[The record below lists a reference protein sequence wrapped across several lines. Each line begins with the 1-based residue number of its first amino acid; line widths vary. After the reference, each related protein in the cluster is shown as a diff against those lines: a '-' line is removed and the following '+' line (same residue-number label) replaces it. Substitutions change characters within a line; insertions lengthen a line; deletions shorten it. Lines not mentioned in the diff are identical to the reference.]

1 MTHAPS
7 HLIRRQMGVLAL
19 CFTILGLT
27 VPAAPSHARVFVGI
41 GIPLPFYGPPAYYP
55 PPPVYYP
62 PPTYY
67 APPPYYAPPT
77 YYAPPPVYYP
87 PPTYYTP
94 PPVVYTPA
102 PPRSQYGQSCN
113 ASPYVCPM
121 ERPIASGAACYCTGS
136 GGARVRGYA
145 D

>member
-7 HLIRRQMGVLAL
+7 QLTRRLMGVLAL
-19 CFTILGLT
+19 CVTIFGLT

-41 GIPLPFYGPPAYYP
+41 GVPLPFYGPPAYYYP

-62 PPTYY
+62 PPAYY
-67 APPPYYAPPT
+67 A
-77 YYAPPPVYYP
+77 
-87 PPTYYTP
+87 P
-94 PPVVYTPA
+94 PPVVYTPG

-113 ASPYVCPM
+113 AGGYVCPM
-121 ERPIASGAACYCTGS
+121 ERPIASGAACFCTGS
-136 GGARVRGYA
+136 GGARIRGYA